1 MPVWNYSGVRG
12 NGERTRGLVDADS
25 LSSARQKLRKEGI
38 LPLTLEPHSG
48 ERAAAGPATGTPSRA
63 GGRRP
68 SAGDLSVFTRQM
80 AILVGAGVPIVDA
93 LGAVLD
99 QGPDTP
105 MARVA
110 SRIRDLVKEGRPLS
124 AAMGEIPAV
133 FSGIYLNMVRAG
145 EESGTL
151 EIMLDRLADLM
162 EKQVG
167 TRRKV
172 LGALFYPLL
181 LMGVGLLMVV
191 FLLLVVMPR
200 ITAVFEGLKA
210 TLPLPTRILMGS
222 SRWLNAHLLLAGGGT
237 AAVVLLAVRAA
248 ARHRRTLDRLALSL
262 PKVGTLLL
270 AGQVARFS
278 RTLGVLL
285 ASGTPLQ
292 KALEVSEAVVTSGPV
307 KEAVARSREEIA
319 EGRSLSQS
327 LRESKV
333 FPPLAVHMIAVGER
347 TGKLEEL
354 LLKVAQGYETE
365 VDQTVATLT
374 SLIEPV
380 MILFIGGLVL
390 FMVLSVLLPIFEMSQ
405 AVS

>member
-38 LPLTLEPHSG
+38 LPLTLEAHSG
-48 ERAAAGPATGTPSRA
+48 GGEKSGAEMTPRG

-68 SAGDLSVFTRQM
+68 SGHDLSVFTRQM
-80 AILVGAGVPIVDA
+80 SILVGAGVPIVEA

-105 MARVA
+105 MARAA

-124 AAMGEIPAV
+124 AAMGTLPAV

-172 LGALFYPLL
+172 MGALFYPLL

-222 SRWLNAHLLLAGGGT
+222 SRWLNDHLVLAGGG
-237 AAVVLLAVRAA
+237 AGLFILLVLRAI
-248 ARHRRTLDRLALSL
+248 RNHRGTLDRMVLSL
-262 PKVGTLLL
+262 PKVGALLL
-270 AGQVARFS
+270 SGQVARFS

-285 ASGTPLQ
+285 ASGAPLQ
-292 KALEVSEAVVTSGPV
+292 KAMEVSEAVVTSGPV
-307 KEAVARSREEIA
+307 REAVVRAREEIA
-319 EGRSLSQS
+319 EGRALSQS
-327 LRESKV
+327 LKDSKI
-333 FPPLAVHMIAVGER
+333 FPPLAIHMIAVGER

-354 LLKVAQGYETE
+354 LLKVAQGYESE

>member
-25 LSSARQKLRKEGI
+25 LASARQKLRKEGI
-38 LPLTLEPHSG
+38 LPLSLEAHSG
-48 ERAAAGPATGTPSRA
+48 EGAISGQERAARK
-63 GGRRP
+63 GRRP
-68 SAGDLSVFTRQM
+68 SAADLSLFTRQM
-80 AILVGAGVPIVDA
+80 AILVGAGVPIVEA
-93 LGAVLD
+93 LGAILD
-99 QGPDTP
+99 QGPETP

-110 SRIRDLVKEGRPLS
+110 SKVRELVKEGRPLS
-124 AAMGEIPAV
+124 AAMATLPAV
-133 FSGIYLNMVRAG
+133 FSGIYLSMVRAG

-172 LGALFYPLL
+172 LGALFYPIL

-222 SRWLNAHLLLAGGGT
+222 SRWLNDHLLLASGVAGGT
-237 AAVVLLAVRAA
+237 VLLLIRAIRTQRAA
-248 ARHRRTLDRLALSL
+248 IDRLVLSL
-262 PKVGTLLL
+262 PKVGSLLL
-270 AGQVARFS
+270 AGQVARFA

-285 ASGTPLQ
+285 AAGTPLQ
-292 KALEVSEAVVTSGPV
+292 KALEVSQAGITNGPVREAVIR
-307 KEAVARSREEIA
+307 AREEIS
-319 EGRSLSQS
+319 GGDSLSRS

-333 FPPLAVHMIAVGER
+333 FPVLAVHMIAVGER

-354 LLKVAQGYETE
+354 LLKLAQGYESE

-390 FMVLSVLLPIFEMSQ
+390 FMVLSVLLPIFEMRQ